1 MLQQQMMILER
12 KKQLLEMQ
20 TEALCKK
27 EEKTVDVKSKEEER
41 EVKETTFESP
51 TEEDDKQLM
60 KEPKTLSGKKE
71 S

>member
-1 MLQQQMMILER
+1 MLQQQMMILEQ

-20 TEALCKK
+20 TAALCKNEK
-27 EEKTVDVKSKEEER
+27 KTVDVKSKEEER

-51 TEEDDKQLM
+51 TDEEVKQLM
-60 KEPKTLSGKKE
+60 KGPKTLSEKKE